1 MFRVLVGA
9 SAKAPLHTSQD
20 LQQGAPAPP
29 VGVGV
34 VAGEHEHD
42 LSIRAEDAYDEGVEG
57 VRRLWAH
64 QD

>member
-1 MFRVLVGA
+1 MLRVLVGA
-9 SAKAPLHTSQD
+9 SVKDCLVKILD

-29 VGVGV
+29 FGVGV